1 MSSIAD
7 RVLDSGLTTL
17 DLEAN
22 RIDLT
27 SAEST
32 TFAEATSSQTLGN
45 ATSIS
50 INAPADRTASGGG
63 RKVTLAAVS
72 GGSIT
77 SSGTATHFA
86 ISDTTDSRLL
96 VTGALTASQSVTSGN
111 TFALSSLDIGIPDP
125 S

>member
-17 DLEAN
+17 DTEAN
-22 RIDLT
+22 CIDLT

-72 GGSIT
+72 GGTIT
-77 SSGTATHFA
+77 ASGTATHFA
-86 ISDTTDSRLL
+86 ISDTTNSRLL

>member
-32 TFAEATSSQTLGN
+32 TFAEATSSQTL
-45 ATSIS
+45 
-50 INAPADRTASGGG
+50 
-63 RKVTLAAVS
+63 
-72 GGSIT
+72 
-77 SSGTATHFA
+77 
-86 ISDTTDSRLL
+86 
-96 VTGALTASQSVTSGN
+96 
-111 TFALSSLDIGIPDP
+111 SLIHI
-125 S
+125 

>member
-17 DLEAN
+17 DTEAN

-50 INAPADRTASGGG
+50 ISAPADRTASGGG
-63 RKVTLAAVS
+63 RKVTLSAVS

-77 SSGTATHFA
+77 ASGTATHFA
-86 ISDTTDSRLL
+86 ISDTTNSRLL